1 MRLRIEKRGVIL
13 RDATMKTDG
22 PRWEHNLGTV
32 NIFLNYWKGTIPR
45 KGLELYNKISNTD
58 SLTSETERQRH
69 YKLAKQCRFILVRIV
84 VTLCRYIKTDFR
96 VETLS
101 TKFGRKT

>member
-22 PRWEHNLGTV
+22 LRWEHNLGTA
-32 NIFLNYWKGTIPR
+32 NTFLNYWKGTIPR
-45 KGLELYNKISNTD
+45 KGLELYNKIRNTD
-58 SLTSETERQRH
+58 SLTSKIARQRH
-69 YKLAKQCRFILVRIV
+69 YKLTKQCRFILVRIV
-84 VTLCRYIKTDFR
+84 TLSIYIKTDFR